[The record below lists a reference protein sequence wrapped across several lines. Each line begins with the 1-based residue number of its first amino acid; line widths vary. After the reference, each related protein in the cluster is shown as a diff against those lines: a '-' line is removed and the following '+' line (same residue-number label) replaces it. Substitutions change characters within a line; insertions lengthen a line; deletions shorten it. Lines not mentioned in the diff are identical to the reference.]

1 MNAEMN
7 MNTNNAE
14 MNANTKATLKAI
26 CVCPLSGAIMTE
38 PYILNQTGVSYQKEA
53 IERHLATQ
61 ETDPQTG
68 AALVVHGITP
78 NCSFQRFV
86 RSNMVH
92 LLLKEEE
99 EPTPLL

>member
-1 MNAEMN
+1 MNA
-7 MNTNNAE
+7 NNAK

-26 CVCPLSGAIMTE
+26 CLCPLSGAIMTE